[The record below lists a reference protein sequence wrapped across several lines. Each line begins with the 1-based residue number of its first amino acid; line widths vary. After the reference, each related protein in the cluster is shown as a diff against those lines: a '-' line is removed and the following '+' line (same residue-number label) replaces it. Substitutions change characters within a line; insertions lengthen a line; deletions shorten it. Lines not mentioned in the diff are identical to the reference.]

1 MAAVENDIIS
11 FRIPHQLKLKLEKL
25 VSATKRSKADLL
37 LHWVEDAIAIEEW
50 QIQEIE
56 AGIKEADAGEFAS
69 KDEVKKV
76 LTKWL

>member
-1 MAAVENDIIS
+1 MASVENDIIS
-11 FRIPHQLKLKLEKL
+11 FRVPHKLKLKLEKL
-25 VSATKRSKADLL
+25 VDATKRSKADLL
-37 LHWVEDAIAIEEW
+37 LHWVEDAIELEEW

-56 AGIKEADAGEFAS
+56 LGIKEADSGKFAS